1 LEGCASLKAT
11 QVIDFAEVNKAF
23 HQHSILAELKP
34 EYWRGQWEYA
44 SKFLQQSPLRV
55 ADDLA
60 KALALLPEL
69 FRNQQIPKI
78 MIRPVVWHGDLGR
91 MAGKSHSI
99 RTARAD
105 AIHIPNGVQLN
116 ISGWDLQGRNLVAE
130 TSLGES
136 LQHCLLQSSYENCL
150 LFLPEEEAF
159 ERLQLKSR
167 YQLDKE
173 LNSPCDLSGGHQG
186 SIALYRETG
195 KHDQPLGMHPLLLD
209 ETEQPLRAEQRWKHT
224 ARVEHR
230 LGASSRN
237 YDVHLNVL
245 FALLNLKDAV
255 LKPEIPKRRYQR
267 ELPKSLYDQKQIKG
281 ALSLF
286 HQSRWLESR
295 VNELLRW
302 SSAAGMDTT
311 LDEHCAQQL
320 KCAVVG
326 RYTPAIV
333 NSESGERLS

>member
-1 LEGCASLKAT
+1 MLAETECLSVARQLIELCCRAIEAFGVKPVVHMELEGCASLKAT

-34 EYWRGQWEYA
+34 EYWWGQWEYA
-44 SKFLQQSPLRV
+44 SIFLQQSPLRV
-55 ADDLA
+55 ADDLV
-60 KALALLPEL
+60 KALSLLPEL
-69 FRNQQIPKI
+69 FRHQQIQKI

-116 ISGWDLQGRNLVAE
+116 ISGWDSQGRNLVAE

-195 KHDQPLGMHPLLLD
+195 KHNQPLGMHPLLLD
-209 ETEQPLRAEQRWKHT
+209 ETEQPLRAEQRWKHS

-245 FALLNLKDAV
+245 FALLNLKDAI
-255 LKPEIPKRRYQR
+255 LKPEMPKHRYQR
-267 ELPKSLYDQKQIKG
+267 ELPKSLYDQKQAKG

-286 HQSRWLESR
+286 RQSRWLESR
-295 VNELLRW
+295 VNDLL
-302 SSAAGMDTT
+302 
-311 LDEHCAQQL
+311 
-320 KCAVVG
+320 
-326 RYTPAIV
+326 
-333 NSESGERLS
+333 